1 MRVRWE
7 RHDHAA
13 MLALLYLFASAGAQE
28 TFRRPSAMQSTKS
41 LVHVPCAERHRAQI
55 LAASAGTGSPPFPV
69 HVACRQSTCRG
80 AADPSSLHMWGTCS
94 AVPSIFLVHAS
105 TRIARRGY
113 KELMAEKNQI
123 IQLLAQGKSISTEQ
137 RAELLATVAQVEEIE
152 AMCANI
158 LTSLTVV
165 TRSCALCFGAC
176 AIGAVG
182 GLLTISHRRAN
193 SGQSTM
199 SMNDLLRIFRSFL
212 PGANMIKRAWQVV
225 RMGVGILTLGALS
238 AAAQV
243 RFPNTGPWANVVLL
257 LATMVVSFSLCD
269 ESAAK

>member
-1 MRVRWE
+1 
-7 RHDHAA
+7 

-41 LVHVPCAERHRAQI
+41 HVHVPCAERHRAKM
-55 LAASAGTGSPPFPV
+55 LAASAGTGAPPPSLCMSL
-69 HVACRQSTCRG
+69 ATKAR
-80 AADPSSLHMWGTCS
+80 AAAPRIRAAWHMWGTCS

-113 KELMAEKNQI
+113 KELMAEKNKI

-158 LTSLTVV
+158 LRSLTVDLPKM
-165 TRSCALCFGAC
+165 CALCFGAC

-199 SMNDLLRIFRSFL
+199 SMNDLLRFFRSFL
-212 PGANMIKRAWQVV
+212 PRANMIKRAWQVV
-225 RMGVGILTLGALS
+225 RMGAGILTLSALS

-257 LATMVVSFSLCD
+257 LATMVVSVSFSLCD